1 MNGKHLSDFS
11 FQRPGAFFGLVYQ
24 RGGSTAATNLNNYR
38 RTPHH
43 DNYDWSAPRASIF
56 EYNNDRSHAASIG

>member
-24 RGGSTAATNLNNYR
+24 RGGSTAATNHDDYR
-38 RTPHH
+38 RASQH
-43 DNYDWSAPRASIF
+43 DD
-56 EYNNDRSHAASIG
+56 NDD